1 MTDDTTP
8 APVCGDIS
16 HGHAAGPA
24 RADQVADLLVEELSV
39 RYGHVNAVRSISLRV
54 GHGEVV
60 AVLGANGAG
69 KSSTL
74 RAISGSVKAS
84 VQGEIRLFGESVRGK
99 AAHSLV
105 RRGMVLVPEGR
116 QMIAPMS
123 VEENLLLGAHQ
134 LRSRTRR
141 GELLNEAFELFPV
154 LRDRRSQVSGL
165 LSGGEQ
171 QMLAFGRALMSDPK
185 LILMDE
191 PSMGLSPLMVDRVM
205 DAVGE
210 LNRRGRSILLVEQNA
225 QAAFGVAARVY
236 VLDQGQIVRHGPS
249 ADVSADPIVAQAFL
263 GLREQAEEAEER
275 LESLAPSHGGPAG
288 ASAEMPDGA

>member
-1 MTDDTTP
+1 MSDDASTLSPSSGEAIQTSSG
-8 APVCGDIS
+8 V
-16 HGHAAGPA
+16 
-24 RADQVADLLVEELSV
+24 ADPLPDLLVENLSV

-54 GHGEVV
+54 SPGEVV

-84 VQGEIRLFGESVRGK
+84 VQGEIRLFGERVAGK
-99 AAHSLV
+99 RAHSLV

-116 QMIAPMS
+116 QMIAPLS

-134 LRSRTRR
+134 LRSRSRR
-141 GELLNEAFELFPV
+141 KELLNETFELFPV
-154 LRDRRSQVSGL
+154 LRDRRDQVSGL

-205 DAVGE
+205 DAVSE

-249 ADVSADPIVAQAFL
+249 AEVSADPIVAQAFL
-263 GLREQAEEAEER
+263 GLREAAEVAEER
-275 LESLAPSHGGPAG
+275 LDSLGRSPGS
-288 ASAEMPDGA
+288 PDSDTA

>member
-1 MTDDTTP
+1 MSDDVSALSPMSGEAIQTSSP
-8 APVCGDIS
+8 AEEPL
-16 HGHAAGPA
+16 
-24 RADQVADLLVEELSV
+24 ADLLVEGLSV
-39 RYGHVNAVRSISLRV
+39 RYGHVSAVRSISLRV
-54 GHGEVV
+54 SHGEVV

-84 VQGEIRLFGESVRGK
+84 VQGEIRLFGESVAGK
-99 AAHSLV
+99 RAHSLV

-116 QMIAPMS
+116 QMIAPLS

-134 LRSRTRR
+134 LRSRSRR
-141 GELLNEAFELFPV
+141 KELLNETFELFPV
-154 LRDRRSQVSGL
+154 LRDRRDQVSGL

-205 DAVGE
+205 DAVSE

-249 ADVSADPIVAQAFL
+249 AEVSADPIVAQAFL
-263 GLREQAEEAEER
+263 GLREEAEVAEER
-275 LESLAPSHGGPAG
+275 LDSLARSPGSPE
-288 ASAEMPDGA
+288 AEIA

>member
-1 MTDDTTP
+1 MSELAGEP
-8 APVCGDIS
+8 SAG
-16 HGHAAGPA
+16 GPA
-24 RADQVADLLVEELSV
+24 LAVDALTV
-39 RYGHVNAVRSISLRV
+39 RYGHVNAVRGISLRV
-54 GHGEVV
+54 EQGEVV

-84 VQGEIRLFGESVRGK
+84 VGGDVHLFGERVNGK
-99 AAHSLV
+99 RAHALV

-123 VEENLLLGAHQ
+123 VEENLLLGAYQ
-134 LRSRTRR
+134 LRSRARR
-141 GELLNEAFELFPV
+141 GELLEEAFELFPV
-154 LRDRRSQVSGL
+154 LKERRSQISGL

-171 QMLAFGRALMSDPK
+171 QMLAFGRAMMGDPK

-205 DAVGE
+205 DAVRE

-225 QAAFGVAARVY
+225 QAAFGVATRVY
-236 VLDQGQIVRHGPS
+236 VLDQGRIVRDGPS
-249 ADVSADPIVAQAFL
+249 AEISADPIVAEAFL
-263 GLREQAEEAEER
+263 GLREAAEAAEQQ
-275 LESLAPSHGGPAG
+275 LDALAGRA
-288 ASAEMPDGA
+288 AAAEPPVA

>member
-1 MTDDTTP
+1 MSDDVSALSPMSGEAIQT
-8 APVCGDIS
+8 S
-16 HGHAAGPA
+16 SAAEEPL
-24 RADQVADLLVEELSV
+24 ADLLVEGLSV
-39 RYGHVNAVRSISLRV
+39 RYGHVSAVRSISLRV
-54 GHGEVV
+54 SHGEVV

-84 VQGEIRLFGESVRGK
+84 VQGEIRLFGESVAGK
-99 AAHSLV
+99 RAHSLV

-116 QMIAPMS
+116 QMIAPLS

-134 LRSRTRR
+134 LRSRSRR
-141 GELLNEAFELFPV
+141 KELLNETFELFPV
-154 LRDRRSQVSGL
+154 LRDRRDQVSGL

-205 DAVGE
+205 DAVSE

-249 ADVSADPIVAQAFL
+249 AEVSADPIVAQAFL
-263 GLREQAEEAEER
+263 GLREQAEVAEER
-275 LESLAPSHGGPAG
+275 LDSLARSPGSPE
-288 ASAEMPDGA
+288 AEIA